1 MMSLSCVWWK
11 PGEQTFGSQLMF
23 KNLIK
28 FGGGAKN
35 DCKTES
41 KAVSLVILLR
51 LVMKVPVSFGFVS
64 LQNSLDSS
72 VDL

>member
-1 MMSLSCVWWK
+1 M
-11 PGEQTFGSQLMF
+11 G
-23 KNLIK
+23 
-28 FGGGAKN
+28 

-41 KAVSLVILLR
+41 NAVSLVVLLR

>member
-11 PGEQTFGSQLMF
+11 PREQTFGSRLMF

-28 FGGGAKN
+28 FRGGAKI
-35 DCKTES
+35 DCKSES

-51 LVMKVPVSFGFVS
+51 LVMKVPVSFSFVS